1 MNTINGNYLFD
12 DQLFTS
18 IKYVE
23 TSDIQHFRT
32 PKGARQLLT
41 LAPVYNLKVGCTLH
55 KTTYTHPVKAK
66 SNYPISKVWLLA
78 VRSSLRNDLF
88 KTLGL
93 RVHVEQLLTIK
104 LV

>member
-23 TSDIQHFRT
+23 TSDFQHFRT

-55 KTTYTHPVKAK
+55 KTAYTHPVKAK
-66 SNYPISKVWLLA
+66 SNYPISKVPCLRPL
-78 VRSSLRNDLF
+78 VYVYMLNNSLFWKESF
-88 KTLGL
+88 KMTS
-93 RVHVEQLLTIK
+93 R
-104 LV
+104 